1 MRATRVLHE
10 FSLTKLLMFA
20 HLASQASLAIP
31 STMQLASLLGSYI
44 NGRIDKRLLVV
55 LTVFPCLSLARG
67 GQEAGAKPSHYR
79 VSCVNISPGRS

>member
-1 MRATRVLHE
+1 MRAARILHE

-20 HLASQASLAIP
+20 HLASLVIP
-31 STMQLASLLGSYI
+31 STMLVPLLGSYI

-55 LTVFPCLSLARG
+55 LTVFPCLSLAQG

-79 VSCVNISPGRS
+79 VS